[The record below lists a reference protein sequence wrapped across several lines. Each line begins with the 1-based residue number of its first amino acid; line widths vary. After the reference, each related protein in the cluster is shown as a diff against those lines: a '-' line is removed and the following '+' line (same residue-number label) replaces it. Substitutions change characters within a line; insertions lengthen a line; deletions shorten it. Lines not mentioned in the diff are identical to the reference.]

1 MIRCLVPLLSALWLA
16 PPAWADQHQT
26 LTQGEVRK
34 VDKGARKITI
44 QHEPIRNLEM
54 PAMTMAFAVKDAAML
69 DAVKRG
75 DKVRFRV
82 EKIGEAYTVTLIQKA
97 N

>member
-1 MIRCLVPLLSALWLA
+1 MIRYLILLLAALWLG
-16 PPAWADQHQT
+16 PPAWADKHQT

-34 VDKGARKITI
+34 VDRDARKITI

-75 DKVRFRV
+75 DKVRFRI
-82 EKIGEAYTVTLIQKA
+82 EKIGEAYTVTLIQKT